1 MKYYSPDKIEP
12 KWQKRWQDVNFY
24 QADDPPT
31 KKPKKYILVE
41 FPYPSGDGLHVGH
54 CRSYSALDALS
65 RKKRM
70 DGFNVLFPIGWDA
83 FGLPTENYAIKM
95 GVHPGKVAKEN
106 IATFKRQ
113 CQRLSFSFDWSREVD
128 TTDPK
133 YYKWTQ
139 WIFLKLFEKSLAYQA
154 KIPINWCPACKT
166 GLANEEVI
174 DGKCERCGAQTERIE
189 RQQWMLKI
197 TEYAD
202 RLIDDLQKVDYLP
215 KVKTQQINWVGR
227 SFGTVAKFK
236 IKDNNLAIKSI
247 DVFTTRIDTIFGVT
261 ALVIAPE
268 HPLVKLILESKTKK
282 NQKDQDLKTIKD
294 YIQSSQKKSELERT
308 ELSKEKT
315 GVFSGLQ
322 AVNPISG
329 EAVPIWIG
337 DYVVASY
344 GGGAVMVVPAHD
356 YRDYDFAKK
365 YDLPIKEVVKG
376 GDISKD
382 AFVDYG
388 VLINS
393 GEFDGLDS
401 KEAIKKITDWL
412 QAKKLGDFTVGYKL
426 RDWVFSRQHYWGEP
440 IPIIHCQK
448 CGVVPVPEKDL
459 PVKLPFV
466 KKYKPTD
473 TGESPLAVVEEWVN
487 VECPKCGGQGKR
499 ETDTMPNW
507 AGSNWYFLRY
517 LDPKNN
523 KEFASKEKID
533 YWMPVDL
540 YNGGMEHTT
549 LHLLYS
555 RFIYKVLADLGY
567 VKGVEPYKK
576 RHSHGMVLAE
586 DGRKM
591 SKSFGNSVSPD
602 DIVNKFGADTLRI
615 YEMFMGPF
623 EQAISWNN
631 EGVEGC
637 YRFLTRV
644 YKLCKENIKD
654 QETPQN
660 LNNKLHQTIKK
671 VGNDLE
677 KMKFNTAVAS
687 MMGFINNWQEGYLNK
702 KEAELFVKIL
712 APFAPFLAE
721 ELWCNVFENK
731 YSIHNQLWP
740 EYDKELIKEEKVKI
754 IVQVNG
760 RLRGEIE
767 VNQKEAG
774 NEEKVTKLAER
785 EPKVEGYLKDKN
797 IKKIIFVP
805 EKIINF
811 VVA

>member
-1 MKYYSPDKIEP
+1 MKYYSPQEIEP
-12 KWQKRWQDVNFY
+12 KWQEKWFKSDLYKALDFS
-24 QADDPPT
+24 
-31 KKPKKYILVE
+31 KKTKKYILVE
-41 FPYPSGDGLHVGH
+41 FPYSSGDGLHVGH

-65 RKKRM
+65 RKNRM
-70 DGFNVLFPIGWDA
+70 EGFNVLYPMGWDA
-83 FGLPTENYAIKM
+83 FGLPTENYAIKT
-95 GVHPGKVAKEN
+95 GIHPDEVTKKN
-106 IATFKRQ
+106 IANFKKQ
-113 CQRLSFSFDWSREVD
+113 CLRLGFSFDWSREIN
-128 TTDPK
+128 TTNPD

-139 WIFLKLFEKSLAYQA
+139 WIFLKVFEKGLAYQA
-154 KIPINWCPACKT
+154 KIPINWCPSCKI

-174 DGKCERCGAQTERIE
+174 DGKCERCGAQTKRVEKK
-189 RQQWMLKI
+189 QWMFRI
-197 TEYAD
+197 TKYAD
-202 RLIDDLQKVDYLP
+202 RLLEDLDKVDYLP
-215 KVKTQQINWVGR
+215 KIKAQQKNWIGKSQGV
-227 SFGTVAKFK
+227 TAKFK
-236 IKDNNLAIKSI
+236 LVKPKSEDKVEEI
-247 DVFTTRIDTIFGVT
+247 EVFTTRIDTIFGVT

-268 HPLVKLILESKTKK
+268 HPLVGNLLVNKDIKK
-282 NQKDQDLKTIKD
+282 YVSEAK
-294 YIQSSQKKSELERT
+294 KKSELERT

-315 GVFSGLQ
+315 GVDSGLK
-322 AVNPISG
+322 ALNPMNNEEI
-329 EAVPIWIG
+329 PIWIG
-337 DYVVASY
+337 DYVVATY

-356 YRDYDFAKK
+356 YRDYDFARKHGL
-365 YDLPIKEVVKG
+365 DIREVIAG
-376 GDISKD
+376 GDISKK

-388 VLINS
+388 KLVNS
-393 GEFDGLDS
+393 GRFNGLS
-401 KEAIKKITDWL
+401 SQEAIEKITEDL
-412 QAKKLGDFTVGYKL
+412 IKNKLGRKTVAYKL

-440 IPIIHCQK
+440 IPIIHCPK

-473 TGESPLAVVEEWVN
+473 TGESPLAAVKEWVN
-487 VECPKCGGQGKR
+487 VKCPQCGGQGKR

-517 LDPKNN
+517 LDPQNN
-523 KEFASKEKID
+523 KEFASKKKIG

-576 RHSHGMVLAE
+576 RRSHGMVLAE

-602 DIVNKFGADTLRI
+602 DIVNRFGADTLRI

-623 EQAISWNN
+623 EQAISWNS

-644 YKLCKENIKD
+644 YKLCKENVKD
-654 QETPQN
+654 QKTPQN

-671 VGNDLE
+671 VGDDLE
-677 KMKFNTAVAS
+677 KMKFNTAVAC
-687 MMGFINNWQEGYLNK
+687 MMEFINNWQEEYLSK
-702 KEAELFVKIL
+702 KEAEMFIKIL

-721 ELWCNVFENK
+721 EVWVEVFKNE
-731 YSIHNQLWP
+731 YSIHQQTWP
-740 EYDKELIKEEKVKI
+740 KYDKNFIKEERIKI
-754 IVQVNG
+754 IIQVNG
-760 RLRGEIE
+760 RLRGEVE
-767 VNQKEAG
+767 VDQKEAG
-774 NEEKVTKLAER
+774 NEEKVTKLAAK
-785 EPKVEGYLKDKN
+785 EPKVEGYLKGKK

-805 EKIINF
+805 GRIINF
-811 VVA
+811 VL